1 MKNFSAYF
9 HETDKIYEF
18 RIKMAHVEPKGE
30 VLDRIKNALNC
41 FQVETIS
48 AVKRLPITEHWEFA
62 KEGACECYTIDVG
75 VRYPTIAGQVRQ
87 LIGERAGINAAWV
100 HVKTMQEAMN
110 DDMVWGLHDSNE
122 IESPLLTKE
131 DLGGQS
137 AQQEVGNNRL
147 SNLIKELSAHTR
159 KFEIAGTDTTIGGQK
174 DPSYG
179 KTTNDITAATQS
191 PVGSLKNKL
200 QGPRGA

>member
-9 HETDKIYEF
+9 HETNKVYEF

-30 VLDRIKNALNC
+30 VLERIKNALNC

-62 KEGACECYTIDVG
+62 KEGACQCYIIDVG

-100 HVKTMQEAMN
+100 DVKTMHEAMN
-110 DDMVWGLHDSNE
+110 DELVWGLHDSNE
-122 IESPLLTKE
+122 VDSPLLTKE
-131 DLGGQS
+131 DLGGPS
-137 AQQEVGNNRL
+137 AQTEVGNSRL
-147 SNLIKELSAHTR
+147 TGLIKELSANTR
-159 KFEIAGTDTTIGGQK
+159 KFEAEGGNT
-174 DPSYG
+174 PTA
-179 KTTNDITAATQS
+179 KTTNDIPAATQS